1 MSNRRIYET
10 FGLRYADAAVAQAI
24 VADVKAMIATHPDL
38 ETDQVII
45 VNINQFA
52 ESSIDFFVYVYTKT
66 RDWVDYHAVKQQVL
80 MQIHAIIAEHGAE
93 IAFPTRTLDLP
104 EPEAPVLHPS
114 MQNDKANY

>member
-24 VADVKAMIATHPDL
+24 VVDVKAMIATHPDL

-66 RDWVDYHAVKQQVL
+66 RDWVEYHAVKQQVL